1 METGGTVGRSRRVAR
16 AAGAVVACAAVT
28 LSAPVASAG
37 VHRAHAVAG
46 HAITAKQLVPR
57 RFVRIPRTHDLWAV
71 GFTGLA
77 AYDGQTLALL
87 YNGRSW
93 VRTATPSPGGTDCAV
108 NDVSATALNDAW
120 AVGGCGTVGFV
131 LHWNGKRWYAV
142 ASRLP
147 ATATLN
153 GVVALSRTNV
163 WAVGG
168 TDPSPVVQHQTVIMH
183 FNGDKWY
190 RVASPNPNTGG
201 GTNVLNGIAAASP
214 TAMWAVGGYL
224 GALRLGDDA
233 LVLRF
238 NGKRWYQVAAPSP
251 GTGGVPQNDLAR
263 VSVDPKGVTAWA
275 VGSTT
280 VSGALDPLVERFTG
294 RRWVTVAVPGPDY
307 QSLNGVAV
315 PSAQSAWVVGST
327 VDYKPLILRWNGKAL
342 SKVAAPASPAGVL
355 AALWDVSYG
364 SAKDVYVAGELF
376 MNTPGTTA
384 QALLSHWNGRAW
396 LRQ

>member
-1 METGGTVGRSRRVAR
+1 LRTSG
-16 AAGAVVACAAVT
+16 VVAACTAVT
-28 LSAPVASAG
+28 LSAPI
-37 VHRAHAVAG
+37 AVAAG
-46 HAITAKQLVPR
+46 RTARETTSHVISAKQLVPR
-57 RFVRIPRTHDLWAV
+57 RFARVPKSHEIWAV

-77 AYDGQTLALL
+77 AYQGETLALL
-87 YNGRSW
+87 YNGRTW
-93 VRTATPSPGGTDCAV
+93 VRTATPSPGGADCAI
-108 NDVSATALNDAW
+108 NDVSATAPNDAW
-120 AVGGCGTVGFV
+120 AVGGCGNVGFV
-131 LHWNGKRWYAV
+131 LHWNGKKWYAV

-153 GVVALSRTNV
+153 GVVALSRTSV

-168 TDPSPVVQHQTVIMH
+168 TDPSPVVQHQTVVMH
-183 FNGDKWY
+183 FNGERWY
-190 RVASPNPNTGG
+190 RVASPNPNAGG

-214 TAMWAVGGYL
+214 TSIWAVGGYL
-224 GALRLGDDA
+224 DSLRLGDNA

-263 VSVDPKGVTAWA
+263 VSVDPKGATAWA

-280 VSGALDPLVERFTG
+280 VAGALDPLVERFTG

-307 QSLNGVAV
+307 ESLNGVTV
-315 PSAQSAWVVGST
+315 PTATSAWVVGGT
-327 VDYKPLILRWNGKAL
+327 VDYKPMILRWNGKAL
-342 SKVAAPASPAGVL
+342 TRMSAPTSPAGVD
-355 AALWDVSYG
+355 AVLWDVSYG

-376 MNTPGTTA
+376 SNTPGTTA